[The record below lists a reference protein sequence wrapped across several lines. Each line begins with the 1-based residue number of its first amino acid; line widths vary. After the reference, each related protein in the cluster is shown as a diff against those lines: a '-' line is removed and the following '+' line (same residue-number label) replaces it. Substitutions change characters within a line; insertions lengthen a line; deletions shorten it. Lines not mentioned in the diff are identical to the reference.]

1 MLTNAQ
7 ITPCLWFDGNAE
19 AAVDFYLSVFD
30 TSRIVS
36 TVYYGEAGPG
46 PAESV
51 LTITFELRGQRF
63 IALNGGPEFK
73 FTEAISL
80 LVPCDSQAEIDVL
93 WDRLVEGGSPQQC
106 GWLKDRFGLSWQI
119 VPAALEQMLQDPDP
133 AKCSRVMQAVLQMVK
148 PDIAALERAYRQ

>member
-1 MLTNAQ
+1 MPAIAQ

-36 TVYYGEAGPG
+36 TVYYGKAGPG
-46 PAESV
+46 PAGSV
-51 LTITFELRGQRF
+51 LTVTFELRGQRF
-63 IALNGGPEFK
+63 IALNGGPEFR
-73 FTEAISL
+73 FNEAVSL
-80 LVPCDSQAEIDVL
+80 LVPCESQAEIDLL
-93 WDRLVEGGSPQQC
+93 WDRLGEGGSPQQC

-133 AKCSRVMQAVLQMVK
+133 ATSDRVMQAVLRMVK
-148 PDIAALERAYRQ
+148 LDIATLERAYRQ